1 MSIFKVLTGAFAA
14 LGMSTFVMPASAA
27 ADDYV
32 PSAASAEDVRAANR
46 ELIALR
52 DQMQSKCIQHDGRL
66 QYIGATNIQLVDC
79 LLHRA
84 PETQL
89 LTISSAGGEVEFAI
103 WAASI
108 LHGAEMNL
116 HVLGS
121 CASSCAN
128 YLVPAADRVYIDRI
142 STIMV
147 HGAPQ
152 PTVRAEVEEMLK
164 SYGTKPSDP
173 DFDGTVD
180 LNLSRLNA
188 TVRLHQW
195 FVTQHDIGPGYSDVG
210 NIDTVSP
217 DALLVVD
224 PEVFRD
230 CGPHIESLVSQD
242 RYKEDL
248 RRAYGDKP
256 LVFLSEVPEYAPCE

>member
-1 MSIFKVLTGAFAA
+1 MSFRHICTWARAARTLTTNALGRHGVAPHPLLRFHSTKIECDCSLRLIFGKTRENVGVRAGNVAAHTVGAEAEMSIFKVFTGAFAA

-116 HVLGS
+116 HVLVLRRWEYRHCKSGR
-121 CASSCAN
+121 SSCCRPRG
-128 YLVPAADRVYIDRI
+128 LSGLWPTHTEPGQPGPLQRGCQTRI
-142 STIMV
+142 
-147 HGAPQ
+147 
-152 PTVRAEVEEMLK
+152 
-164 SYGTKPSDP
+164 
-173 DFDGTVD
+173 
-180 LNLSRLNA
+180 
-188 TVRLHQW
+188 
-195 FVTQHDIGPGYSDVG
+195 
-210 NIDTVSP
+210 
-217 DALLVVD
+217 
-224 PEVFRD
+224 
-230 CGPHIESLVSQD
+230 
-242 RYKEDL
+242 
-248 RRAYGDKP
+248 RR
-256 LVFLSEVPEYAPCE
+256 